1 MAKARE
7 ELVEEIRVVVTH
19 EVGLHARPAAMF
31 VQTAGR
37 FASSVRVKN
46 LTTNSESV
54 DAKSI
59 LGVLTLGVVRGHE
72 ILISADGAD
81 ETQAIADLRKLVE
94 GNFGESVRGS

>member
-1 MAKARE
+1 MVEAR
-7 ELVEEIRVVVTH
+7 IVVRH

-46 LTTNSESV
+46 TTTNTETV

-59 LGVLTLGVVRGHE
+59 LGVLTLGVVQGQE
-72 ILISADGAD
+72 ILIQADGTH
-81 ETQAIADLRKLVE
+81 ETQAVAELRKLVE
-94 GNFGESVRGS
+94 GNFGESDA

>member
-1 MAKARE
+1 
-7 ELVEEIRVVVTH
+7 LVETRIVVTH

-46 LTTNSESV
+46 VTTNSESI

-72 ILISADGAD
+72 ISISADGAD
-81 ETQAIADLRKLVE
+81 EKQAIADLRKLVE
-94 GNFGESVRGS
+94 GNFGESEGES